1 MQQNQNCG
9 RSSIDQCDLLV
20 NDCRVARSSHPILN
34 NLGVTIRLLRQ
45 QRGLSQEALAHLA
58 AIDRSYMSGIERG
71 RRNLSVLNMA
81 RIAAALRVPLGELL
95 QPMMGGHVAMHQL
108 VGVEPVQRARG
119 AVDERAATL
128 RMSRS
133 TRAIVDE
140 WKPGEYLSLC

>member
-1 MQQNQNCG
+1 MSRPLN
-9 RSSIDQCDLLV
+9 
-20 NDCRVARSSHPILN
+20 PILY
-34 NLGVTIRLLRQ
+34 NLGVTIRVLRQ
-45 QRGLSQEALAHLA
+45 QRGLSQEALSHLA

-95 QPMMGGHVAMHQL
+95 QPMSTGPAAMHPMVAM
-108 VGVEPVQRARG
+108 EPVQRTTE
-119 AVDERAATL
+119 AVDELAATL
-128 RMSRS
+128 RIYRT